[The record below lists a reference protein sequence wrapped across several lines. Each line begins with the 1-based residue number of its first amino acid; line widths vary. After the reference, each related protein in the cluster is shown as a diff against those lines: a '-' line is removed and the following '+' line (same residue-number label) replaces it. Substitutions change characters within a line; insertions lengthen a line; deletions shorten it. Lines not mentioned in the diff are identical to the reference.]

1 MNYINSKICINN
13 NWNTDAFTWI
23 TFFFGTEGMAKSS
36 VPDIIKRTLRVWIWL
51 VLIVT
56 MGYLLLGVVLIFSR
70 DIEISSAKKVLSG
83 TGIGYLFIIAR
94 VFKHMID
101 FQKIPEVVA
110 PIPTVIIVLLLAV
123 WTFYEALVKK
133 NPSE

>member
-1 MNYINSKICINN
+1 
-13 NWNTDAFTWI
+13 
-23 TFFFGTEGMAKSS
+23 
-36 VPDIIKRTLRVWIWL
+36 
-51 VLIVT
+51 

-94 VFKHMID
+94 VFKHMVD

-110 PIPTVIIVLLLAV
+110 PIPTVIIVLLLAI

-133 NPSE
+133 KLSE